1 MITLTRSSEY
11 FSAGDPVKLQVDP
24 RRVEA
29 VWLTKNVGKVRSYT
43 FTSVHMYSGMTFRV
57 KETPE
62 EILETIEGLDLYR

>member
-1 MITLTRSSEY
+1 MITLTRYKESPSERC
-11 FSAGDPVKLQVDP
+11 PVKLQVDP

-29 VWLTKNVGKVRSYT
+29 VWLTRNIGGTGTYT

-57 KETPE
+57 RETPE